1 MQVKL
6 PIFIRKIFI
15 ATGFWQHNYLILRA
29 FQPFYHIAIVAVLL
43 TIMAAALEA
52 VGIGL
57 IASLLQGLTNPN
69 QPALETGVEW
79 FDISILGTQTA
90 AQERI
95 WRISGL
101 ILFTVWMRAVF
112 SYFGRYCAKL
122 CEIGL
127 VDTLRK
133 KIFQQFKSFSLTYY
147 TQKRSGELINTF
159 SAEVSNLS
167 FAFNELINFV
177 TKSCVILAYTFA
189 MFVISWQ
196 LTLVTVLLFSLLAA
210 AASHW
215 IRRVRQASFE
225 MSSAGGELAAK
236 TSEFIGGIRTVQA
249 FWTQEFES
257 KRFNQVADKF
267 ASAWLKASTIS
278 GFLQP
283 VIEGLATT
291 ILVSMI
297 LVAVSTL
304 ISNGI
309 LNTVSLLAFL
319 FALFRLLPIIA
330 HMNSSWGLIAMHSGA
345 LGAVEELLRT
355 DNKAYLTDGKKKFP
369 GLKQAIKIAN
379 VDFGYEK
386 SQLVL
391 HNINLTIE
399 RGETVALVG
408 ASGCGKTTL
417 ADLLVRFYDPTLG
430 KILIDNVDLR
440 EYSIG
445 SLRNNIAVVSQDTFI
460 FNTSVREN
468 IAYGLENIDDKAVIE
483 AAKGANADEFIW
495 ELPQGFDTKLGDRG
509 VRLSGGQRQRIAIA
523 RALLRN
529 PDILILDEATS
540 ALDSVSERL
549 VQQSL
554 EKLASG
560 RTAIAIAHRLST
572 IFKADKVVVL
582 EQGRIVEQG
591 GYQELL
597 NRKGKLWKY
606 HQTQHQFSQENL
618 ANEHKHI
625 DNKEK

>member
-1 MQVKL
+1 MQIKL
-6 PIFIRKIFI
+6 PIVIRNFFITNSFSQK
-15 ATGFWQHNYLILRA
+15 NYIILRA
-29 FQPFYHIAIVAVLL
+29 FQPFYRIAIIAVFF
-43 TIMAAALEA
+43 TIMAAVLEA

-69 QPALETGVEW
+69 QPPLESGMRW
-79 FDISILGTQTA
+79 FDIRFLGIETDS
-90 AQERI
+90 QERI

-101 ILFTVWMRAVF
+101 ILLTVWVRAVF

-133 KIFQQFKSFSLTYY
+133 GIFQQFQNLSLSYY

-159 SAEVSNLS
+159 SNEVSHLS

-177 TKSCVILAYTFA
+177 TKSCVIIAYTCA

-210 AASHW
+210 AASNW
-215 IRRVRQASFE
+215 IIRVRQASFE
-225 MSSAGGELAAK
+225 MTSAGGELAAK
-236 TSEFIGGIRTVQA
+236 TTEFVGGIRTVQA

-257 KRFNQVADKF
+257 KRFHKVAKKF

-278 GFLQP
+278 GLLQP
-283 VIEGLATT
+283 LIEALATT
-291 ILVSMI
+291 ILVAMI

-309 LNTVSLLAFL
+309 LNVVSLLAFL

-330 HMNSSWGLIAMHSGA
+330 QMNSSWSLIAMNSGA
-345 LGAVEELLRT
+345 LKAVEELLIT
-355 DNKAYLTDGKKKFP
+355 DDKDYLRDGKKEFP
-369 GLKQAIKIAN
+369 GLKRTIEIVN
-379 VDFGYEK
+379 LDFSYD
-386 SQLVL
+386 SSPLVL
-391 HNINLTIE
+391 HDINLTIE
-399 RGETVALVG
+399 RGQTVALVG
-408 ASGCGKTTL
+408 ASGSGKTTL
-417 ADLLVRFYDPTLG
+417 ADLLVRFYDPTKG
-430 KILIDNVDLR
+430 KILIDEVDLR
-440 EYSIG
+440 EYSLA

-468 IAYGLENIDDKAVIE
+468 IAYGLENIDDKAILE
-483 AAKGANADEFIW
+483 AAKGANADEFIS

-509 VRLSGGQRQRIAIA
+509 IRLSGGQRQRIAIA

-529 PDILILDEATS
+529 PEILILDEATS

-554 EKLASG
+554 EKLTYG

-572 IFKADKVVVL
+572 IFKADKVIVL

-606 HQTQHQFSQENL
+606 HQTQHQFNEN
-618 ANEHKHI
+618 E
-625 DNKEK
+625 

>member
-1 MQVKL
+1 MQIKL
-6 PIFIRKIFI
+6 PIFIRHFLI
-15 ATGFWQHNYLILRA
+15 TTSVSQENYLIVRA
-29 FQPFYHIAIVAVLL
+29 FQPFSRTAIIAVFF
-43 TIMAAALEA
+43 TIMAAVLEA
-52 VGIGL
+52 IGVGL

-69 QPALETGVEW
+69 QPPLETGIGW
-79 FDISILGTQTA
+79 FDIRFLGTEA
-90 AQERI
+90 GSQERI

-101 ILFTVWMRAVF
+101 ILLTVWVRAVF

-133 KIFQQFKSFSLTYY
+133 QIFQQFKNFSLSYY

-159 SAEVSNLS
+159 SAEVSHLS

-177 TKSCVILAYTFA
+177 TKSCVIIAYTCA
-189 MFVISWQ
+189 MFFISWQ
-196 LTLVTVLLFSLLAA
+196 LTLVTVILFSLLAA
-210 AASHW
+210 AASNW

-225 MSSAGGELAAK
+225 MTSAGGELAAK
-236 TSEFIGGIRTVQA
+236 TTEFIGGIRTVQS

-257 KRFNQVADKF
+257 KRFYEVAQKF
-267 ASAWLKASTIS
+267 ANAWLKASTIS
-278 GFLQP
+278 GLLQP
-283 VIEGLATT
+283 LIEALATT
-291 ILVSMI
+291 ILVAMI

-304 ISNGI
+304 ISSGI
-309 LNTVSLLAFL
+309 LDVVSLLAFL

-330 HMNSSWGLIAMHSGA
+330 HMNSSWGLIAIHSGA
-345 LGAVEELLRT
+345 LRAVEELLRT
-355 DNKAYLTDGKKKFP
+355 DNKAYLTDGTKHFP
-369 GLKQAIKIAN
+369 GLKETIELVN
-379 VDFGYEK
+379 VDFGYDN

-391 HNINLTIE
+391 HDINLTIE
-399 RGETVALVG
+399 RGQTVALVG
-408 ASGCGKTTL
+408 ASGSGKTTL
-417 ADLLVRFYDPTLG
+417 ADLLVRFYDPTSG
-430 KILIDNVDLR
+430 KILIDRVDLR
-440 EYSIG
+440 EYSLG
-445 SLRNNIAVVSQDTFI
+445 SFRNNIAVVSQDTFI

-468 IAYGLENIDDKAVIE
+468 IAYGLENIDDEAIFK
-483 AAKGANADEFIW
+483 AAKGANASEFIT

-529 PDILILDEATS
+529 PEILILDEATS

-554 EKLASG
+554 EKLAYG

-572 IFKADKVVVL
+572 IFKADKVIVL

-606 HQTQHQFSQENL
+606 HQTQHQFNENG
-618 ANEHKHI
+618 
-625 DNKEK
+625 

>member
-1 MQVKL
+1 MQIKL
-6 PIFIRKIFI
+6 PIFIRKFVI
-15 ATGFWQHNYLILRA
+15 TTSFWQENYLIVRA
-29 FQPFYHIAIVAVLL
+29 FRPFLRTAIIAVFF
-43 TIMAAALEA
+43 TIMAAVLEA
-52 VGIGL
+52 LGIGL
-57 IASLLQGLTNPN
+57 IASLLQGLTNPERPPL
-69 QPALETGVEW
+69 QTGIEW
-79 FDISILGTQTA
+79 FDIRFLGTKA
-90 AQERI
+90 VAQERI

-101 ILFTVWMRAVF
+101 ILFTVWVRAVF

-133 KIFQQFKSFSLTYY
+133 QIFKQFQSFSLSYY

-159 SAEVSNLS
+159 SAEVSHLS

-177 TKSCVILAYTFA
+177 TKSCVILAYTCA
-189 MFVISWQ
+189 MFFISWQ

-210 AASHW
+210 AASNW

-225 MSSAGGELAAK
+225 MTSAGGELAAK
-236 TSEFIGGIRTVQA
+236 TTEFIGGIRTVQA
-249 FWTQEFES
+249 FWTQEFER
-257 KRFNQVADKF
+257 KRFNEVAQKF
-267 ASAWLKASTIS
+267 ANAWLKASTIS
-278 GFLQP
+278 GLLQP
-283 VIEGLATT
+283 LIEALATT
-291 ILVSMI
+291 ILVAMI

-304 ISNGI
+304 ISSGI
-309 LNTVSLLAFL
+309 LNVVSLLAFL

-330 HMNSSWGLIAMHSGA
+330 HMNSSWGLIAMNSGA
-345 LGAVEELLRT
+345 LRAVEELLRT
-355 DNKAYLTDGKKKFP
+355 DNKAYLTDGTKNFP
-369 GLKQAIKIAN
+369 GLKQAIELVN
-379 VDFGYEK
+379 VDFGYDNN
-386 SQLVL
+386 QLVL

-399 RGETVALVG
+399 PGQTVALVG
-408 ASGCGKTTL
+408 ASGSGKTTL
-417 ADLLVRFYDPTLG
+417 ADLLVRFYDPTSG
-430 KILIDNVDLR
+430 KILIDKVDLR
-440 EYSIG
+440 EYSLG
-445 SLRNNIAVVSQDTFI
+445 SFRNNIAVVSQDTFI

-468 IAYGLENIDDKAVIE
+468 IAYGLENIDDAAILK
-483 AAKGANADEFIW
+483 AAKGANAWEFIS

-529 PDILILDEATS
+529 PEILILDEATS

-554 EKLASG
+554 EKLAYG

-582 EQGRIVEQG
+582 EHGRIVEQG

-606 HQTQHQFSQENL
+606 HKTQHQFNENG
-618 ANEHKHI
+618 
-625 DNKEK
+625 

>member
-1 MQVKL
+1 MQIKL
-6 PIFIRKIFI
+6 PIVIRKFVI
-15 ATGFWQHNYLILRA
+15 TTSFWQENYLIVRA
-29 FQPFYHIAIVAVLL
+29 FKPLLSTAIIAVFF
-43 TIMAAALEA
+43 TIMAAVLEA

-57 IASLLQGLTNPN
+57 IASLLQGLTNPDRAPL
-69 QPALETGVEW
+69 QTGIEW
-79 FDISILGTQTA
+79 FDIRVLGTEA
-90 AQERI
+90 VAQERI

-101 ILFTVWMRAVF
+101 ILFTVWVRAVF
-112 SYFGRYCAKL
+112 SYLGRYCAKL

-133 KIFQQFKSFSLTYY
+133 RIFKQFQSFSLSYY

-159 SAEVSNLS
+159 SAEVSHLS

-177 TKSCVILAYTFA
+177 TKSCVILAYTCA

-196 LTLVTVLLFSLLAA
+196 LTLVTVILFSLLAA
-210 AASHW
+210 AASNW

-225 MSSAGGELAAK
+225 MTSAGGELAAK
-236 TSEFIGGIRTVQA
+236 TTEFISGIRTVQA

-257 KRFNQVADKF
+257 KRFYEVAQKF
-267 ASAWLKASTIS
+267 ANAWLKASTIS
-278 GFLQP
+278 GLLQP
-283 VIEGLATT
+283 LIEALATT
-291 ILVSMI
+291 ILVAMI

-304 ISNGI
+304 ISSGI
-309 LNTVSLLAFL
+309 LNVVSLLAFL

-330 HMNSSWGLIAMHSGA
+330 HMNSSWGLIAMNSGA

-355 DNKAYLTDGKKKFP
+355 DNKAYLTDGTKNFP
-369 GLKQAIKIAN
+369 GLKQAIELVN
-379 VDFGYEK
+379 LNFGYDNN
-386 SQLVL
+386 QLVL
-391 HNINLTIE
+391 HDINLTIE
-399 RGETVALVG
+399 RGQTVALVG
-408 ASGCGKTTL
+408 ASGSGKTTL
-417 ADLLVRFYDPTLG
+417 ADLLVRFYDPTSG
-430 KILIDNVDLR
+430 KILIDKVDLR
-440 EYSIG
+440 EYSLG

-468 IAYGLENIDDKAVIE
+468 IAYGLENIDDRAILE
-483 AAKGANADEFIW
+483 AAKGANASEFIA

-523 RALLRN
+523 RAMLRN
-529 PDILILDEATS
+529 PQILILDEATS

-554 EKLASG
+554 EKLAYG

-572 IFKADKVVVL
+572 IFKADKVIVL
-582 EQGRIVEQG
+582 EHGRIVEQG

-606 HQTQHQFSQENL
+606 HQTQHQFNG
-618 ANEHKHI
+618 
-625 DNKEK
+625 

>member
-1 MQVKL
+1 MQIKL
-6 PIFIRKIFI
+6 PIIIRKFVI
-15 ATGFWQHNYLILRA
+15 TTSFWQENYLIVRA
-29 FQPFYHIAIVAVLL
+29 FKPFLGTAIIAVFF
-43 TIMAAALEA
+43 TIMAAVLEA

-57 IASLLQGLTNPN
+57 IASLLQGLTNPERPPL
-69 QPALETGVEW
+69 QTGIEW
-79 FDISILGTQTA
+79 FDIRFLGTKA
-90 AQERI
+90 VAQERI

-101 ILFTVWMRAVF
+101 ILFTVWVRAVF

-133 KIFQQFKSFSLTYY
+133 RIFKQFQSFSLSYY

-159 SAEVSNLS
+159 SAEVSHLS
-167 FAFNELINFV
+167 FAFNELINFI
-177 TKSCVILAYTFA
+177 TKSCVILAYTCA

-210 AASHW
+210 AASNW

-236 TSEFIGGIRTVQA
+236 TTEFIGGIRTVQA

-257 KRFNQVADKF
+257 KRFYEIAQKF
-267 ASAWLKASTIS
+267 ANAWLKASTIS
-278 GFLQP
+278 GLLQP
-283 VIEGLATT
+283 LIEALATT
-291 ILVSMI
+291 ILVAMI

-304 ISNGI
+304 ISSGI
-309 LNTVSLLAFL
+309 LNVVSLLAFL

-330 HMNSSWGLIAMHSGA
+330 HMNSSWGLIAMNSGA
-345 LGAVEELLRT
+345 LRAVEELLRT
-355 DNKAYLTDGKKKFP
+355 DNKAYLTDGTKNFP
-369 GLKQAIKIAN
+369 GLKQAIELVN
-379 VDFGYEK
+379 LDFGYDNN
-386 SQLVL
+386 QLVL
-391 HNINLTIE
+391 HDINLTIE
-399 RGETVALVG
+399 RGQTVALVG
-408 ASGCGKTTL
+408 ASGSGKTTL
-417 ADLLVRFYDPTLG
+417 ADLLVRFYDPIRG
-430 KILIDNVDLR
+430 KILIDKVDLR
-440 EYSIG
+440 EYSLG

-468 IAYGLENIDDKAVIE
+468 IGYGLENIDDEAIFK
-483 AAKGANADEFIW
+483 AAKGANASEFIA

-529 PDILILDEATS
+529 PEILILDEATS

-554 EKLASG
+554 EKLAYG

-572 IFKADKVVVL
+572 IFKADKVIVL
-582 EQGRIVEQG
+582 EHGRIVEQG

-606 HQTQHQFSQENL
+606 HQTQHQFNG
-618 ANEHKHI
+618 NG
-625 DNKEK
+625 

>member
-1 MQVKL
+1 MQIKL
-6 PIFIRKIFI
+6 PIVIRKFLI
-15 ATGFWQHNYLILRA
+15 TTSFWQENYLIVRA
-29 FQPFYHIAIVAVLL
+29 FKPFLRTAIIAVFF
-43 TIMAAALEA
+43 TIMAAVLEA

-57 IASLLQGLTNPN
+57 IASLLQGLTNPDLPPL
-69 QPALETGVEW
+69 QTGIEW
-79 FDISILGTQTA
+79 FDIRFLGTEA
-90 AQERI
+90 VAQERI
-95 WRISGL
+95 WRVSGL
-101 ILFTVWMRAVF
+101 ILFTVWVRAVF
-112 SYFGRYCAKL
+112 SYLGRYCAKL

-133 KIFQQFKSFSLTYY
+133 RIFKQFQSFSLSYY

-159 SAEVSNLS
+159 SAEVSHLS

-177 TKSCVILAYTFA
+177 TKSCVILAYTCA

-210 AASHW
+210 AASNW

-225 MSSAGGELAAK
+225 MTSSGGELAAK
-236 TSEFIGGIRTVQA
+236 TTEFIGGIRTVQA

-257 KRFNQVADKF
+257 KRFNEVAQKF
-267 ASAWLKASTIS
+267 ANAWLKASTIS
-278 GFLQP
+278 GLLQP
-283 VIEGLATT
+283 LIEALATT
-291 ILVSMI
+291 ILVAMI

-304 ISNGI
+304 ISSGI
-309 LNTVSLLAFL
+309 LNVVSLLAFL

-330 HMNSSWGLIAMHSGA
+330 HMNSSWGLIAMNSGA

-355 DNKAYLTDGKKKFP
+355 DNKAYLTDGTKNFP
-369 GLKQAIKIAN
+369 GLKQAIELVN
-379 VDFGYEK
+379 LNFGYDNN
-386 SQLVL
+386 QLVL
-391 HNINLTIE
+391 HDINLTIE
-399 RGETVALVG
+399 RGQTVALVG
-408 ASGCGKTTL
+408 ASGSGKTTL
-417 ADLLVRFYDPTLG
+417 ADLLVRFYDPTSG
-430 KILIDNVDLR
+430 KILIDKVDLR
-440 EYSIG
+440 QYSLG

-468 IAYGLENIDDKAVIE
+468 IAYGLENIDDEAILE
-483 AAKGANADEFIW
+483 AAKGANASEFIA

-529 PDILILDEATS
+529 PEILILDEATS

-554 EKLASG
+554 EKLAYG

-572 IFKADKVVVL
+572 IFKADKVIVL
-582 EQGRIVEQG
+582 EHGRIVEQG

-606 HQTQHQFSQENL
+606 HQTQHQFNG
-618 ANEHKHI
+618 
-625 DNKEK
+625 

>member
-1 MQVKL
+1 MQTKL
-6 PIFIRKIFI
+6 PVIIRRFII
-15 ATGFWQHNYLILRA
+15 TTSFWQENYLIVRA
-29 FQPFYHIAIVAVLL
+29 FKPFLRTAIIAVFF
-43 TIMAAALEA
+43 TIMAAVLEA

-57 IASLLQGLTNPN
+57 IASLLQGLTNPDRPPL
-69 QPALETGVEW
+69 QTGTEW
-79 FDISILGTQTA
+79 FDIRFLGTKVV

-101 ILFTVWMRAVF
+101 ILFTVWVRAVF
-112 SYFGRYCAKL
+112 SYLGRYCAKL

-133 KIFQQFKSFSLTYY
+133 RIFKQFQSFSLSYY

-159 SAEVSNLS
+159 SAEVSHLS

-177 TKSCVILAYTFA
+177 TKSCVIIAYTCA
-189 MFVISWQ
+189 MFFISWQ
-196 LTLVTVLLFSLLAA
+196 LTLVTVILFSLLAA
-210 AASHW
+210 AASNW

-225 MSSAGGELAAK
+225 MTSAGGELAAK
-236 TSEFIGGIRTVQA
+236 TTEFIGGIRTVQA

-257 KRFNQVADKF
+257 KRFYEVAQKF
-267 ASAWLKASTIS
+267 SSAWLKASTIS
-278 GFLQP
+278 GLLQP
-283 VIEGLATT
+283 LIEALATT
-291 ILVSMI
+291 ILVAMI

-304 ISNGI
+304 ISSGI
-309 LNTVSLLAFL
+309 LDVVSLLAFL

-330 HMNSSWGLIAMHSGA
+330 HMNSSWGLIAMNSGA
-345 LGAVEELLRT
+345 LRAVEELLRT
-355 DNKAYLTDGKKKFP
+355 DNKAYLTDGTKHFP
-369 GLKQAIKIAN
+369 GLKETIELVN
-379 VDFGYEK
+379 VDFGYDN

-391 HNINLTIE
+391 HDINLTIE
-399 RGETVALVG
+399 RGQTVALVG
-408 ASGCGKTTL
+408 ASGSGKTTL
-417 ADLLVRFYDPTLG
+417 ADLLVRFYDPTSG
-430 KILIDNVDLR
+430 KILIDRVDLR
-440 EYSIG
+440 EYSLG
-445 SLRNNIAVVSQDTFI
+445 SFRNNIAVVSQDTFI

-468 IAYGLENIDDKAVIE
+468 IAYGLENIDDEAIFK
-483 AAKGANADEFIW
+483 AAKGANASEFIT

-529 PDILILDEATS
+529 PEILILDEATS

-554 EKLASG
+554 EKLAYG

-572 IFKADKVVVL
+572 IFKADKVIVI

-606 HQTQHQFSQENL
+606 HQTQHQF
-618 ANEHKHI
+618 NEHG
-625 DNKEK
+625 

>member
-1 MQVKL
+1 MQIKL
-6 PIFIRKIFI
+6 PISIRKFFV
-15 ATGFWQHNYLILRA
+15 TTSFWQENYLIVQAFKPLLRTA
-29 FQPFYHIAIVAVLL
+29 IIAVFF
-43 TIMAAALEA
+43 TIMAAVLEA
-52 VGIGL
+52 LGIGL
-57 IASLLQGLTNPN
+57 IASLLQGLTNPERPPL
-69 QPALETGVEW
+69 QTGIEW
-79 FDISILGTQTA
+79 FDMRFLGTEA
-90 AQERI
+90 VAQERI

-101 ILFTVWMRAVF
+101 ILFTVWVRAVF

-133 KIFQQFKSFSLTYY
+133 RIFKQFQSFSLSYY

-159 SAEVSNLS
+159 SGEVSHLS

-177 TKSCVILAYTFA
+177 TKSCVIIAYTCA

-196 LTLVTVLLFSLLAA
+196 LTIVTVLLFSLLAA
-210 AASHW
+210 AASNW

-225 MSSAGGELAAK
+225 MTSAGGELAAK
-236 TSEFIGGIRTVQA
+236 TTEFIGGIRTVQA

-257 KRFNQVADKF
+257 KRFHQVAQKF

-278 GFLQP
+278 GLLQP
-283 VIEGLATT
+283 LIEALATT
-291 ILVSMI
+291 ILVAMI

-304 ISNGI
+304 ISSGI
-309 LNTVSLLAFL
+309 LNVVSLLAFL

-330 HMNSSWGLIAMHSGA
+330 HMNSSWGVIAMNSGA
-345 LGAVEELLRT
+345 LRAVEELLRT
-355 DNKAYLTDGKKKFP
+355 DNKAYLADGTKKFP
-369 GLKQAIKIAN
+369 GLQQAIELVN
-379 VDFGYEK
+379 LNFGYEK
-386 SQLVL
+386 NQLVL
-391 HNINLTIE
+391 HDINLTIE
-399 RGETVALVG
+399 RGQTVALVG
-408 ASGCGKTTL
+408 ASGSGKTTL
-417 ADLLVRFYDPTLG
+417 ADLLVRFYDPTFG
-430 KILIDNVDLR
+430 KILIDGVDLR
-440 EYSIG
+440 EYSLG
-445 SLRNNIAVVSQDTFI
+445 SLRNNIAMVSQDTFI

-468 IAYGLENIDDKAVIE
+468 IAYGLEDIDDKAILE
-483 AAKGANADEFIW
+483 AAKGANASEFIA

-529 PDILILDEATS
+529 PEILILDEATS

-554 EKLASG
+554 EKLAYG

-572 IFKADKVVVL
+572 IFKADKVIVL
-582 EQGRIVEQG
+582 EHGRIVEQG

-606 HQTQHQFSQENL
+606 HQTQHQFNG
-618 ANEHKHI
+618 
-625 DNKEK
+625 DG

>member
-6 PIFIRKIFI
+6 PFLIRRILK
-15 ATGFWQHNYLILRA
+15 ASSFWQDNYLIVRA
-29 FQPFYHIAIVAVLL
+29 FQPFCRTAILAIFL

-69 QPALETGVEW
+69 QAPLATGIEW
-79 FDISILGTQTA
+79 LDVWFLASKTV

-101 ILFTVWMRAVF
+101 ILFTVWVRAVF
-112 SYFGRYCAKL
+112 SYFGRYFAKV

-133 KIFQQFKSFSLTYY
+133 RIFKQFESLSLSYY

-159 SAEVSNLS
+159 SAEVSHLS

-177 TKSCVILAYTFA
+177 TKSCVILAYTCA

-196 LTLVTVLLFSLLAA
+196 LTLVTVILFSILAA
-210 AASHW
+210 AASNG
-215 IRRVRQASFE
+215 IRRVRQASFD
-225 MSSAGGELAAK
+225 MTSAGGELAAK
-236 TSEFIGGIRTVQA
+236 TTEFVSGIRTVQA
-249 FWTQEFES
+249 FWTQEFER
-257 KRFNQVADKF
+257 KGFYEVAQRFSN
-267 ASAWLKASTIS
+267 AWLKASTIS
-278 GFLQP
+278 GLLQP
-283 VIEGLATT
+283 LIEAFATT
-291 ILVSMI
+291 ILVAMI

-304 ISNGI
+304 ISSGS
-309 LNTVSLLAFL
+309 LRVVSLLAFL

-330 HMNSSWGLIAMHSGA
+330 QMNSSWGLIAMHSGA
-345 LGAVEELLRT
+345 LKNIHELLRT
-355 DNKAYLTDGKKKFP
+355 DNKAYLIDGNKEFP
-369 GLKQAIKIAN
+369 GLVQGIELVN
-379 VDFGYEK
+379 VNFGYDHDK
-386 SQLVL
+386 LVL

-399 RGETVALVG
+399 RGQMVALVG
-408 ASGCGKTTL
+408 SSGSGKTTL
-417 ADLLVRFYDPTLG
+417 ADLLVRFYDITTG
-430 KILIDNVDLR
+430 SILIDNIDLR
-440 EYSIG
+440 EYSLD
-445 SLRNNIAVVSQDTFI
+445 SLRQKMAVVSQDTFI

-468 IAYGLENIDDKAVIE
+468 IAYGLENIDDETIIE
-483 AAKGANADEFIW
+483 ASIGANAYEFIC
-495 ELPQGFDTKLGDRG
+495 ELPEGFDTKLGDRG

-529 PDILILDEATS
+529 PEILILDEATS
-540 ALDSVSERL
+540 ALDSVSEGL

-554 EKLASG
+554 EKLTIG

-572 IFKADKVVVL
+572 IHKADKIIVL
-582 EQGRIVEQG
+582 EEGRVVEQG

-606 HQTQHQFSQENL
+606 HQTQYQFNRDNL
-618 ANEHKHI
+618 TNE
-625 DNKEK
+625 DY

>member
-1 MQVKL
+1 MQIKL
-6 PIFIRKIFI
+6 PIFIRHYFI
-15 ATGFWQHNYLILRA
+15 TTSFWQENYSIVRA
-29 FQPFYHIAIVAVLL
+29 FQPFYRTAIIAVFF
-43 TIMAAALEA
+43 TIMAAVLEA

-69 QPALETGVEW
+69 QPPLETGIGW
-79 FDISILGTQTA
+79 FDIRFLGTQTG

-133 KIFQQFKSFSLTYY
+133 RIFQQFQDFSLSYY

-159 SAEVSNLS
+159 SAEVSHLS
-167 FAFNELINFV
+167 FAFNEIINFV
-177 TKSCVILAYTFA
+177 TKSCVILAYTCA
-189 MFVISWQ
+189 MFFISWQ

-210 AASHW
+210 AASNW

-225 MSSAGGELAAK
+225 MTSAGGELAAK
-236 TSEFIGGIRTVQA
+236 TTEFIGGIRTVQA

-257 KRFNQVADKF
+257 KRFYEVAQKF
-267 ASAWLKASTIS
+267 ANAWLKASTIS
-278 GFLQP
+278 GLLQP
-283 VIEGLATT
+283 LIEALATT
-291 ILVSMI
+291 ILVAMI

-304 ISNGI
+304 ISSGI
-309 LNTVSLLAFL
+309 LNVVSLLAFL

-330 HMNSSWGLIAMHSGA
+330 HMNSSWSLIAMNSGA
-345 LGAVEELLRT
+345 FNAVEELLRT
-355 DNKAYLTDGKKKFP
+355 DDKAYLIDGKKDLP
-369 GLKQAIKIAN
+369 GLKQTIELVN
-379 VDFGYEK
+379 VDFGYDN

-391 HNINLTIE
+391 HDINLTIE
-399 RGETVALVG
+399 RGQTVALVG
-408 ASGCGKTTL
+408 ASGSGKTTL
-417 ADLLVRFYDPTLG
+417 ADLLVRFYDPIRG
-430 KILIDNVDLR
+430 KILIDKVDLR
-440 EYSIG
+440 EYSLG

-468 IAYGLENIDDKAVIE
+468 IAYGLENIDDEAIFE
-483 AAKGANADEFIW
+483 AAKGANADEFIS
-495 ELPQGFDTKLGDRG
+495 ELPQGFETKLGDRG

-529 PDILILDEATS
+529 PEILILDEATS

-554 EKLASG
+554 ERLAYG

-572 IFKADKVVVL
+572 IFKADKVIVI
-582 EQGRIVEQG
+582 EQGRIIEQG

-606 HQTQHQFSQENL
+606 HQTQHQFSQDSL
-618 ANEHKHI
+618 INEKGVGSG
-625 DNKEK
+625 E